1 MGGTDRDP
9 DDDGVTA
16 AGGTGTVVHEVC
28 RPRITGW
35 DSRASEGADA
45 AGV

>member
-16 AGGTGTVVHEVC
+16 ADGTGTVVHEGC

-35 DSRASEGADA
+35 DSRASEGHDA